1 MPASPIDPLARLVG
15 SGGAHAPPERGAL
28 PQRLSRVDRRS
39 REDHPFLLDDDACCF
54 LGEYTPGRG
63 YAFSPTNDLLLNFKK
78 PVHRRRR
85 REWSHKLRAIQ
96 AAAEAFRTALDSTML
111 SSVTFV
117 PIPPSRTRDHPLH
130 DNRLT
135 QMLRA
140 IRPEPALDVRE
151 LIVQAIDM
159 PAAHSVTFRPGP
171 QFIAAHYHL
180 DEGLASPRPSAIA
193 IVDDLL
199 TTGAHF
205 RAAKSVLTAR
215 FPGVPVLGLFI
226 ARRVPD
232 RATRRPSNAADSAH
246 ASIAT
251 SKRDGCRVE
260 EDYRRTRA

>member
-1 MPASPIDPLARLVG
+1 MLAS
-15 SGGAHAPPERGAL
+15 
-28 PQRLSRVDRRS
+28 
-39 REDHPFLLDDDACCF
+39 
-54 LGEYTPGRG
+54 
-63 YAFSPTNDLLLNFKK
+63 
-78 PVHRRRR
+78 
-85 REWSHKLRAIQ
+85 
-96 AAAEAFRTALDSTML
+96 M
-111 SSVTFV
+111 TFV

-130 DNRLT
+130 DDRLT

-151 LIVQAIDM
+151 LIVQAIDT

-180 DEGLASPRPSAIA
+180 DEDLASPRPGAIA

-232 RATRRPSNAADSAH
+232 RTTRRTSNAADSAH

-260 EDYRRTRA
+260 EDCRRTRA